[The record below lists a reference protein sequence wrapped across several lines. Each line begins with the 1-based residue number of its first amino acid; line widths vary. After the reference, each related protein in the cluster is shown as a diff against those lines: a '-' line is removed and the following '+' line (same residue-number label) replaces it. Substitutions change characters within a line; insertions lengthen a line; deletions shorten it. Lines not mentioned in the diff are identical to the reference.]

1 MKKIHTLTE
10 SDLERIVKTVLENF
24 NPSEYEDEDFI
35 ESPISGRRLVMANY
49 QDITIYT
56 LFNYFIQMYETESN
70 VMILTKIHE
79 LLKDK
84 ETKPVLYTYDSI
96 LFEVKNQELD
106 YLLER
111 VIPQSIDLDKFP
123 IKIKQGRSYKNLQV

>member
-1 MKKIHTLTE
+1 M
-10 SDLERIVKTVLENF
+10 
-24 NPSEYEDEDFI
+24 EDEDYI

-49 QDITIYT
+49 QDINVYT

-70 VMILTKIHE
+70 VIVLTKMHE

-106 YLLER
+106 YLLET

-123 IKIKQGRSYKNLQV
+123 IKVKQGMSYKNLQV